1 LPGTS
6 DDDPP
11 QYFILA
17 NASTMLNF
25 AQANSYITMLSFWE
39 LNRDN
44 GGCPGSTV
52 DEDTCS
58 GLTQSNYQF
67 SQIFEPF

>member
-1 LPGTS
+1 ML
-6 DDDPP
+6 DWAE
-11 QYFILA
+11 A
-17 NASTMLNF
+17 NKYVTL
-25 AQANSYITMLSFWE
+25 LSFWE

-58 GLTQSNYQF
+58 GVSQSNYEF
-67 SQIFEPF
+67 SSIFNPF